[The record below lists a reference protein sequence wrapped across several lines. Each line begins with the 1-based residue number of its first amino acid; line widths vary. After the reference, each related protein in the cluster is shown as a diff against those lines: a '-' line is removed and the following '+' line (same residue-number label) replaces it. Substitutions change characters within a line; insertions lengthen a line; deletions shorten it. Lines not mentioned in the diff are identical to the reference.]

1 MDKVSQKGTV
11 AANDVTL
18 SDSKNMVRNEHEIA
32 GMFFAHWINSGFK
45 LTNIGSSFD
54 LGGLKDGKLIVEK
67 NIDI

>member
-32 GMFFAHWINSGFK
+32 GMFFAH
-45 LTNIGSSFD
+45 
-54 LGGLKDGKLIVEK
+54 
-67 NIDI
+67 